1 MAYYYNTEF
10 KRECLGSGISASDM
24 FETTTSDYLGR
35 VKVTYGEDKIKD
47 SIYTILSTR
56 IGERFFQ
63 PEFGSRLYTTIFEQN
78 ELIFRDLV
86 VTYTKEALANW
97 EKRITVNEVV
107 VDSEVED
114 NIVNVRI
121 FYQIKNSNIRDSY
134 IYPFN
139 LSDNGLIETMDFIDF
154 TA

>member
-10 KRECLGSGISASDM
+10 KRECLGSGISSSDM
-24 FETTTSDYLGR
+24 FETTTSDYLGK

-139 LSDNGLIETMDFIDF
+139 LSDSGLIETMDFIDF